1 MLIYQY
7 SFNLISFFVTPK
19 LQTVFF
25 IIKFL
30 KIVNSLSIQ
39 GVQKNLGKT
48 LETYSTQNKKS

>member
-19 LQTVFF
+19 LQTIFF

-39 GVQKNLGKT
+39 DIQKNLGKI
-48 LETYSTQNKKS
+48 LETYSQNKKS